1 MEIHMKR
8 GFKLV
13 AIALCVA
20 AIAGCKSRPVEHT
33 AYQTTLPQI
42 GTVATIGIGEKML
55 TKSDA
60 VETRAMILAQD
71 QPIGE
76 FIVRK
81 GTYSQIADKDEY
93 QTFGGVL
100 ITSAAGLP
108 VKHNKIH
115 LFSKDGSVCIGR
127 TPCAKF
133 DYVMGATTNYQMA
146 SFQSTLIYSGRIGN
160 RITLG
165 YREFQRNVA
174 RPAFNNDVAY
184 DLSESMIVGYKG
196 ARLEV
201 LSATNTEIR
210 YKVLAGFD

>member
-1 MEIHMKR
+1 MKR
-8 GFKLV
+8 GLQVVAV
-13 AIALCVA
+13 AICAAALS
-20 AIAGCKSRPVEHT
+20 GCKSRPVAHT
-33 AYQTTLPQI
+33 AYQTTLPQV
-42 GTVATIGIGEKML
+42 GAVATIGIGEKML

-60 VETRAMILAQD
+60 VETRALILSND

-127 TPCAKF
+127 MPCAKF
-133 DYVMGATTNYQMA
+133 DYVMGVTTNYQMA
-146 SFQSTLIYSGRIGN
+146 NFQSTLIYSGRIGKK
-160 RITLG
+160 ITLG

-174 RPAFNNDVAY
+174 RPAFNNDVVY

-201 LSATNTEIR
+201 LSATNTEIS